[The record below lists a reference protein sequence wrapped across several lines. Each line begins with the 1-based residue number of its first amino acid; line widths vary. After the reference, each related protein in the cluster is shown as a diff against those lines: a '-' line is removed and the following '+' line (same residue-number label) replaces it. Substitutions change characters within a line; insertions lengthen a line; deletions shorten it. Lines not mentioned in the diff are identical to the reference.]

1 MRFQT
6 SSGTRA
12 ARSGDSSSARR
23 RAETGHS
30 LARKVGDASAQEL
43 LILGESRAHP
53 ANLVHRPAGSNMA
66 KRRRRSA
73 RGAEGGRTLG
83 PRARAT
89 RERLLEATA
98 ALLRERGLRGASV
111 AEIARRA
118 GTSAATFYQYF
129 EGVDAATLDLV
140 HRAGEG
146 VPPLLEIAR
155 GSFAG
160 EEGVARARNLV
171 TRFLDLWDA
180 HHAVLRI
187 RDHAAEEGDRR
198 FRRERR
204 EAIRP
209 LLDALAARVP
219 PQPGDGFHP
228 AVAAAAIATV
238 LESAG
243 AHHRELAALGIPRD
257 ALIETSAR
265 LLVETLS

>member
-1 MRFQT
+1 
-6 SSGTRA
+6 
-12 ARSGDSSSARR
+12 
-23 RAETGHS
+23 
-30 LARKVGDASAQEL
+30 
-43 LILGESRAHP
+43 
-53 ANLVHRPAGSNMA
+53 MA
-66 KRRRRSA
+66 KRPRRSG
-73 RGAEGGRTLG
+73 GAPEPGRILG

-89 RERLLEATA
+89 RERLLDATA

-129 EGVDAATLDLV
+129 AGVDAATLELV

-146 VPPLLEIAR
+146 LPLLLEGAR

-160 EEGVARARNLV
+160 AEGLARARALV
-171 TRFLDLWDA
+171 RRFLDLWDE

-204 EAIRP
+204 EALRP
-209 LLDALAARVP
+209 LLDALAAQVP
-219 PQPGDGFHP
+219 RQAGDGFHP
-228 AVAAAAIATV
+228 AVAAAAVATV

-265 LLVETLS
+265 LLVDTLT